1 MIEKFL
7 IKKKRAYDMRI
18 SDLSSYVCSS
28 DLAAWRSRPC
38 ARRRRSRRSERRI
51 CRPWRAPMAGMS
63 AKVEMMESNP
73 SSSEEGFGVARDSAQ
88 EFKHHPAATNAQ
100 SA

>member
-1 MIEKFL
+1 
-7 IKKKRAYDMRI
+7 
-18 SDLSSYVCSS
+18 
-28 DLAAWRSRPC
+28 
-38 ARRRRSRRSERRI
+38 
-51 CRPWRAPMAGMS
+51 MAGMS